1 MAKLVVCA
9 SASWTVT
16 TLWLVRRSGPWLTTE
31 VTVAPVG
38 STPSGPE
45 TPTVRSWLMV
55 PSVGP
60 KLATVKGGPA
70 GSSWM

>member
-1 MAKLVVCA
+1 MVCA

-16 TLWLVRRSGPWLTTE
+16 TLWLVRVDVPWVSTD

-38 STPSGPE
+38 MTPRGPE
-45 TPTVRSWLMV
+45 TPVVRSWLMV
-55 PSVGP
+55 PSGTP
-60 KLATVKGGPA
+60 KFATVKGGPT